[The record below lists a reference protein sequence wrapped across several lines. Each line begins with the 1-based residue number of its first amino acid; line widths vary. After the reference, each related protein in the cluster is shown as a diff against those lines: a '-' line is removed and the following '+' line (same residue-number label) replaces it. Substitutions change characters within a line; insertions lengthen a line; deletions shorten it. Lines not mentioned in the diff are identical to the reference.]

1 MSHESWTISCVTKMA
16 FITLSY
22 KKDRSEGGAW
32 VRVKQSTHS
41 NALLQS
47 WVHSLMR
54 LCLALLFLLTFFA
67 PSAWAQSANTVGVN
81 GFEIERQDDG
91 YFLST
96 TMAFELPSAVEDALT
111 KGVPLF
117 FLAQTTVSKERWY
130 WYEKTVA
137 HQERYYKLSYIP
149 LTGRY
154 RILASSKPISNSG
167 LGVTMGVAYDNLSQ
181 ALYAISRLS
190 HWRLVDASEIDSGSK
205 YRVDFQFKLDL
216 TQFPKPLQIGAL
228 GENEWNL
235 SATKSQR
242 LNYEPPK

>member
-1 MSHESWTISCVTKMA
+1 MA
-16 FITLSY
+16 FITHSS
-22 KKDRSEGGAW
+22 KKDRSKGGACAR
-32 VRVKQSTHS
+32 VSEPKLTPRALGALASRVKAFGVLF
-41 NALLQS
+41 AL
-47 WVHSLMR
+47 
-54 LCLALLFLLTFFA
+54 AFTLLFSSSVF
-67 PSAWAQSANTVGVN
+67 AQSANTVGVSE
-81 GFEIERQDDG
+81 FELERQDDA

-96 TMAFELPSAVEDALT
+96 TLSFELPSAVEDALT

-137 HQERYYKLSYIP
+137 HQERYYKLSYLP

-167 LGVTMGVAYDNLSQ
+167 LGVTMGVAYDSLSQ

-190 HWRLVDASEIDSGSK
+190 HWRMVDASEIESGSK

-235 SATKSQR
+235 SASKSQR
-242 LNYEPPK
+242 LNYEPAK

>member
-1 MSHESWTISCVTKMA
+1 MA
-16 FITLSY
+16 FITHSS
-22 KKDRSEGGAW
+22 KKDRSKGGACAR
-32 VRVKQSTHS
+32 VSEPKLTPRALGALAARVKAFGVLF
-41 NALLQS
+41 AL
-47 WVHSLMR
+47 
-54 LCLALLFLLTFFA
+54 AFTLLFSSSVF
-67 PSAWAQSANTVGVN
+67 AQSANTVGVSE
-81 GFEIERQDDG
+81 FELERQDDA

-96 TMAFELPSAVEDALT
+96 TLSFELPSAVEDALT

-137 HQERYYKLSYIP
+137 HQERYYKLSYLP

-167 LGVTMGVAYDNLSQ
+167 LGVTMGVAYDSLSQ

-190 HWRLVDASEIDSGSK
+190 HWRMVDASEIESGSK

-235 SATKSQR
+235 SASKSQR
-242 LNYEPPK
+242 LNYEPAK